1 MNKHTLKTLTFS
13 KQLSKKANRESCAVT
28 NDLCSINLLN
38 ICGKKNNYIILQE
51 KVVRVPSLTSSKD
64 AQKINGRGRPYRAS
78 NNKTHTFSMFY
89 TNVL

>member
-1 MNKHTLKTLTFS
+1 M
-13 KQLSKKANRESCAVT
+13 SKKANRESCAVT

-64 AQKINGRGRPYRAS
+64 AQKINERAS